1 MPDDNT
7 LNTLTNTLTDRSYE
21 LVEKIENR
29 SKLLTA
35 IVIACFILAP
45 VGIGINAHIYQA
57 ASHQKGDWS
66 NADIALMGT
75 IFAISALLFAIG
87 IKKYTVIRDLKN
99 KLAQMQLLEE
109 TIYNEVLK
117 PNMRQ
122 LE

>member
-1 MPDDNT
+1 MPDD
-7 LNTLTNTLTDRSYE
+7 NTLTDRSYAM
-21 LVEKIENR
+21 VEMVER
-29 SKLLTA
+29 RRKLLTT

-45 VGIGINAHIYQA
+45 VGIGINAHIYQV

-66 NADIALMGT
+66 NTDIALMG
-75 IFAISALLFAIG
+75 IISAISALLFAIG
-87 IKKYTVIRDLKN
+87 IEKYIVIRDLKS
-99 KLAQMQLLEE
+99 KLAQLQLLEE